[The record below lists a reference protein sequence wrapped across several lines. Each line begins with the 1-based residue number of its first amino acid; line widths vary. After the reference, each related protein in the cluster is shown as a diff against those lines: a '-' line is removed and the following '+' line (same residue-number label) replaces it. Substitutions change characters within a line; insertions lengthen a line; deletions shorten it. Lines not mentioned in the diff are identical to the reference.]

1 MKHDVKCAIL
11 KNANLN
17 DNQKSGRKNRKS
29 AEEKIGNPLTQHF
42 EKSVVIHVLADV
54 IEVIVLA
61 CREKLRPFCAL

>member
-1 MKHDVKCAIL
+1 MKHDVKCAIR

-17 DNQKSGRKNRKS
+17 DNQKR
-29 AEEKIGNPLTQHF
+29 EEKIGNPLTQHF

>member
-1 MKHDVKCAIL
+1 MIIKK
-11 KNANLN
+11 
-17 DNQKSGRKNRKS
+17 

-42 EKSVVIHVLADV
+42 EKSVVVHVLADV